1 MGKNKHKQCT
11 WCPFLYPQM
20 SATDAHAYHLC
31 SPCSLFSL
39 SALSGPV
46 SFCPFLHPPFIY
58 AFRSSSRNARQA
70 VRGTSHACRSSRQQ
84 NLSIFNNGRNPGC
97 GYDAINFSISQPPFP
112 DPRWRRRGG
121 PHRRMARHS
130 LPPKDQSCALS
141 VPSTPSF
148 FERQDKS
155 KESPG
160 WLRPLSKIPR
170 VRSLISDWADKALM
184 S

>member
-11 WCPFLYPQM
+11 WCPFLCPQM

-121 PHRRMARHS
+121 RTEEWHGTLCLQRTSHARS
-130 LPPKDQSCALS
+130 AS
-141 VPSTPSF
+141 
-148 FERQDKS
+148 
-155 KESPG
+155 
-160 WLRPLSKIPR
+160 LRPPA
-170 VRSLISDWADKALM
+170 SLKDRTRARKALDGCVHCQK
-184 S
+184 SHGSEA